1 MTQEILNCLRGEKS
15 EEAGES
21 PVAPQALP
29 TEGEADEQCSSLQAL
44 PPEGKAD
51 EQCSSLRA
59 LPPEGEAD
67 EQCSSLQEPTSPPS
81 AAPAAPLAQGRQ
93 EAGSQAQK
101 RQDMRALRE
110 HLAALEAQAAAIP
123 GFDLQD
129 ALRNPDF
136 VRLTAPGV
144 GVPLAD
150 AWYALHREEAERRRE
165 TENRQ
170 RLAQAVASAARRPR
184 EGGDGSA
191 ALIAADYRSLSR
203 EEQLRVKKRI
213 FEAGARGEK
222 IYP

>member
-1 MTQEILNCLRGEKS
+1 MTQEVLDCLRGEI
-15 EEAGES
+15 EA
-21 PVAPQALP
+21 
-29 TEGEADEQCSSLQAL
+29 TDEQCAPRPGDTLSVASRQLPHRGSQGDDSEGAPPVALQAL
-44 PPEGKAD
+44 A
-51 EQCSSLRA
+51 
-59 LPPEGEAD
+59 PEGEAD
-67 EQCSSLQEPTSPPS
+67 EQCSSLQESTSPPP
-81 AAPAAPLAQGRQ
+81 AAPTLPLAQGRQ
-93 EAGSQAQK
+93 DAEVTQEQR

-110 HLAALEAQAAAIP
+110 HLAALQAQAENIP
-123 GFDLQD
+123 DFDLQD
-129 ALRNPDF
+129 ALRDPAF

-150 AWYALHREEAERRRE
+150 AWYALHRREIQQQREENNRRLLSR
-165 TENRQ
+165 
-170 RLAQAVASAARRPR
+170 AVASAARRPR